1 MIRKLFVVFLFC
13 TFLNPAEAK
22 DDHVL
27 ELNKLFTQ
35 LKSIGDPA
43 DAREVED
50 RIWKLWTTHPSEKTL
65 TDLLAKGSGYM
76 MQNQL
81 TSAHNVFSKVIELDP
96 NWAEGWNKRATVLY
110 MMGNFELSQ
119 NDIDMVLSLEKR
131 HFGAL
136 SGQGLVQTALQ
147 NYQKAIDS
155 YIEAHKIYPS
165 SQSTL
170 QMIEQLNILIQK
182 YLYSVVEKVKG

>member
-13 TFLNPAEAK
+13 TFLSPANANE
-22 DDHVL
+22 DHVL

-35 LKSIGDPA
+35 LKSIKDPA
-43 DAREVED
+43 DARDVED
-50 RIWKLWTTHPSEKTL
+50 KIWKLWTTHPSEKTL

-136 SGQGLVQTALQ
+136 SGKGLILMALKDWSGAIEAFEQGLKVHPNMSSAQNHLQ
-147 NYQKAIDS
+147 FLKKKQK
-155 YIEAHKIYPS
+155 EEM
-165 SQSTL
+165 T
-170 QMIEQLNILIQK
+170 
-182 YLYSVVEKVKG
+182 